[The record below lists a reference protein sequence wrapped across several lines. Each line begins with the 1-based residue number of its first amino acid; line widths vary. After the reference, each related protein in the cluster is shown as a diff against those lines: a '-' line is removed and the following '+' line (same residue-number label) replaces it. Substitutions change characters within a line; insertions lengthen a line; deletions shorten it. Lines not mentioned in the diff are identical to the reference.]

1 MAQRSTIHKVD
12 LSIADIDRGRYAD
25 HALTVARHPSE
36 TDERMMLR
44 VLAFVLF
51 ADDALQFGRGLS
63 AEGEADLA
71 RVDLTGVIELWIEVG
86 LPDEKWVRKACGR
99 AAQVVV
105 LAYGGHKAE
114 LWWRQ
119 QEAALE
125 RCSNLSVLSVDPQ
138 ASAALARLVAR
149 SMHLDCTVQDGQVWI
164 GAGGEGVS
172 VEPTW
177 LRRAPGLGG
186 RVASAGAAPA
196 QDASSVS
203 SA

>member
-99 AAQVVV
+99 AERVVV
-105 LAYGGHKAE
+105 LAYGGSRADM
-114 LWWRQ
+114 WWRQ
-119 QEAALE
+119 NEGPLA
-125 RCSNLSVLSVDPQ
+125 RCANLAVVAVDAE
-138 ASAALARLVAR
+138 ASASLARLAAR
-149 SMHLDCTVQDGQVWI
+149 SMRLSATVQDGQAWLSD
-164 GAGGEGVS
+164 GEAS
-172 VEPTW
+172 VAVVPRWWKGE
-177 LRRAPGLGG
+177 RE
-186 RVASAGAAPA
+186 SAG
-196 QDASSVS
+196 
-203 SA
+203 